1 MEVYKQFNPNLIPNS
16 DVSEPI
22 DLKSIIGDNVNNY
35 IISFKKDGCR
45 VEFVD
50 GKILSR
56 ALKPVTSL
64 WIQQRYQKLADKC
77 KELGIILE
85 GEFYAHGYR
94 FNEIVRYFK
103 TEDVTDPKHVKK
115 LKALEISGK
124 LSSEWPG
131 RSAEWLSTYH
141 EDLKIWPFDVYFV
154 NYPEETYI
162 ERMQWLFSHILFKDG
177 LLYEFKDILEV
188 GEWYNISLP
197 LNENENLTLTGSITT
212 WEVLSNLYEKALNI
226 GYEGL
231 VIANKNRTY
240 KFTRSTEKDNHLF
253 KMKEDKNEYDGE
265 ILDILEGTIVKEGVE
280 RTVNELG
287 RSVTSKLQ
295 ENREPSGL
303 AKGILTTYN
312 GFELTVSL
320 EGFDHDDLREFLDN
334 KQNYIGKWIKYTG
347 MAPTKNCP
355 RHAHFSK
362 GNFRD
367 DK

>member
-1 MEVYKQFNPNLIPNS
+1 MEVYKKFKPNLIPNS

-22 DLKSIIGDNVNNY
+22 DLKSIIGDNVSNY

-64 WIQQRYQKLADKC
+64 WVQQRYQKLADKC
-77 KELGIILE
+77 KEQEVILE

-115 LKALEISGK
+115 LKALEANGK
-124 LSSEWPG
+124 LSTEWPG
-131 RSAEWLSTYH
+131 RSIEWLSTYH
-141 EDLKIWPFDVYFV
+141 DELKLHPFDLYIV
-154 NYPEETYI
+154 NQPELSYM
-162 ERMQWLFSHILFKDG
+162 ERLIWFFSHVLETDG
-177 LLYEFKDILEV
+177 VFYEFRDIIEIKNWFNVTKDNV
-188 GEWYNISLP
+188 P
-197 LNENENLTLTGSITT
+197 DITT
-212 WEVLSNLYEKALNI
+212 WEEVKKLYDQALEEV
-226 GYEGL
+226 YEGL
-231 VIANKNRTY
+231 VIANSKRTY
-240 KFTRSTEKDNHLF
+240 KFGRSTEKDNHLF

-265 ILDILEGTIVKEGVE
+265 ILDILEGTTVKEGIA
-280 RTVNELG
+280 RTTNELG

-295 ENREPSGL
+295 EDREPSGL